1 MNHCYLFSKE
11 NVGFN
16 VDQLYGTIHNQVSG
30 GPGVGGN
37 TYVKDMTNTFH
48 TYKADWNSERI
59 IFYVDDRA
67 YFVSFKIQK
76 LKSFIKIIITI
87 NVYFVNPR
95 PVSHGVLD
103 IWTLL

>member
-1 MNHCYLFSKE
+1 MAKSILWVIKGLDNALNEFENILNLFFKE

-67 YFVSFKIQK
+67 YFVSFKIQ
-76 LKSFIKIIITI
+76 
-87 NVYFVNPR
+87 
-95 PVSHGVLD
+95 
-103 IWTLL
+103 